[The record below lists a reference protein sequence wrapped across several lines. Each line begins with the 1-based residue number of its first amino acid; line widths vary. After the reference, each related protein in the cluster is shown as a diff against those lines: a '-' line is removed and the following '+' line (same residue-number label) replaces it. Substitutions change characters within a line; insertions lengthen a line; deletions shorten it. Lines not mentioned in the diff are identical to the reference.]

1 MPTSLAQLRADAIK
15 IIDTATE
22 QNLLYLYQKR
32 RENNP
37 NCPDLMDY
45 GSYASTSLH
54 HSQTITT
61 KTLTRHKAQNIIK
74 WYREAR
80 ETASERG
87 MQEQL
92 EIDECLRDEPSNEEL
107 EADQASWEAKLRA
120 SEKVYEEYRDAAE
133 AEARARAKSATQA
146 KKITQPLPQTIPE
159 TLRCTRKETKKVVNT
174 TDAPGAAKP
183 HFTADERE
191 RLLAWMSAPHP
202 TSGTNFVWTNKAS
215 KAQ

>member
-1 MPTSLAQLRADAIK
+1 MIK

-45 GSYASTSLH
+45 GSYAGTSLH

-61 KTLTRHKAQNIIK
+61 KTLTRHEAQNIIK

-80 ETASERG
+80 ETASERE

-92 EIDECLRDEPSNEEL
+92 EIDECLRGEPSNEEL
-107 EADQASWEAKLRA
+107 EADQASWEAKL
-120 SEKVYEEYRDAAE
+120 
-133 AEARARAKSATQA
+133 
-146 KKITQPLPQTIPE
+146 
-159 TLRCTRKETKKVVNT
+159 
-174 TDAPGAAKP
+174 
-183 HFTADERE
+183 
-191 RLLAWMSAPHP
+191 
-202 TSGTNFVWTNKAS
+202 
-215 KAQ
+215 

>member
-45 GSYASTSLH
+45 GSYAGTSLH
-54 HSQTITT
+54 RSQTITK
-61 KTLTRHKAQNIIK
+61 KTLTRHEAQNIIK
-74 WYREAR
+74 WYRKAR
-80 ETASERG
+80 ETASERE

-92 EIDECLRDEPSNEEL
+92 EIDEYLRGEPSNEEL

-120 SEKVYEEYRDAAE
+120 SEKVYEEY
-133 AEARARAKSATQA
+133 
-146 KKITQPLPQTIPE
+146 
-159 TLRCTRKETKKVVNT
+159 
-174 TDAPGAAKP
+174 
-183 HFTADERE
+183 
-191 RLLAWMSAPHP
+191 
-202 TSGTNFVWTNKAS
+202 
-215 KAQ
+215 